1 YRNRME
7 FAARA
12 AALGIDDDPEIAAL
26 LSEIAQAEAELKQR
40 RATPG
45 AVRTDEDVNAAM
57 RLNAEGQHHFRQGA
71 WEAALRCF
79 ADGASRDPLEPSLHA
94 NMAAAALK
102 LGQYSAAQQA
112 AERALTLDPGHVKA
126 HMRLARAQEGVGAW
140 SAALQ
145 SWQQLA
151 GRGGTADRA
160 FAKTACEGMARCKA
174 RLAAMVGF
182 SAQMALSKSQALRLR
197 PALPCQPLAWEEA
210 TQQLEAAR
218 GMAAAQPEL
227 QVGQEAG
234 ERARRQEGTEA
245 SQVALVEALL
255 LCGRLPEAR
264 LTLQSL
270 PQGPERCYLEAE
282 AELRG
287 GCPAAAVRVLAAA
300 ACLESASECKGGD
313 AKQWHQQGRG
323 PQSQLQEE
331 HKEHRQRQHPHLARG
346 AAMGD
351 QAHSSCS
358 LPSPCCSSSSSS
370 SEGSSSSSS
379 SEGSSSSSNEGS
391 RSSSSKGST
400 VADSSGGTSSP
411 DCSSSRSSGGVHGCG
426 DQTAAGGCS
435 STHAHAGGCRHCG
448 GSQGLCK
455 LHQLAR
461 LCSRLLLLH
470 QQAVAAQEQQ
480 RDAECVTLCRQALEL
495 CEKHANHSALLEK
508 WGLLAARSHLA
519 LGSQEHA
526 SMALKVLDRVQ
537 GAGGGG
543 GTRDPQP
550 EVMWVRA
557 SVLRALGRAQEA
569 FCELHE
575 LQQLAPSWPGLNA
588 AITAAAQAS
597 LLERR
602 QYRKTGG
609 VGDSDATEGW
619 AARAVLQN
627 RMSAAQLQQH
637 LTTLGLSSAA
647 GVTEAS
653 LARAY
658 RHQAALVHPDR
669 LRSQADQG
677 GAFRAVRAAYDALA
691 QLLLDHSSSSTPPF
705 AAPPIPSPVVPPP
718 PLAITSCSSAGSAS
732 SAQAPPCQP
741 SPAPAPN
748 SRPWAH
754 PALPDYALYPPFL
767 GWPQAPLAPRL
778 RPPPSPPPAP
788 PKPPAPSPPPRQP
801 TSPPPTLPP
810 SPPSPPPGP
819 PSPPNPA
826 PPLLVLQGAQLM
838 VAPTLFAGPRLTAVA
853 SESMAVPTVL
863 LVWALTACLLLSMAL
878 GQ

>member
-1 YRNRME
+1 SVLSEFKVRVSVTILGLGLVKVAVGYFLVLASYRNRME

-57 RLNAEGQHHFRQGA
+57 RLNAEGQHQFRQGA

-79 ADGASRDPLEPSLHA
+79 ADGAGRDPLEPSLHA

-102 LGQYSAAQQA
+102 LGQYSAAHQA
-112 AERALTLDPGHVKA
+112 AERALRLDPGHVKA
-126 HMRLARAQEGVGAW
+126 HMRLARAQEGIGAW
-140 SAALQ
+140 TAALQ

-160 FAKTACEGMARCKA
+160 FAKTACDGMARCKA
-174 RLAAMVGF
+174 RLEAMVGF
-182 SAQMALSKSQALRLR
+182 SAQVALSKSQALLLR
-197 PALPCQPLAWEEA
+197 PALPCQPLAWGEA
-210 TQQLEAAR
+210 TQQLETAR
-218 GMAAAQPEL
+218 GMAAAHPEL

-234 ERARRQEGTEA
+234 ERARREEATEA

-270 PQGPERCYLEAE
+270 DQGPERSYLEAE

-287 GCPAAAVRVLAAA
+287 GCPAAAARVLAAA
-300 ACLESASECKGGD
+300 ACLESASEWKGGD
-313 AKQWHQQGRG
+313 AKQWHPQGRG
-323 PQSQLQEE
+323 PQGRGPQGRGPQGQLQDED
-331 HKEHRQRQHPHLARG
+331 KEHRQRQHPHLARG
-346 AAMGD
+346 AAIGD
-351 QAHSSCS
+351 RAHSSCS
-358 LPSPCCSSSSSS
+358 SPSPCCSSS
-370 SEGSSSSSS
+370 SEGSSSS
-379 SEGSSSSSNEGS
+379 
-391 RSSSSKGST
+391 KGST
-400 VADSSGGTSSP
+400 VAGSSGGTSSR
-411 DCSSSRSSGGVHGCG
+411 DSSRSSSSSSSGGGHGCG

-435 STHAHAGGCRHCG
+435 STHADTGGCRHCD

-461 LCSRLLLLH
+461 LCSHLLLLH

-526 SMALKVLDRVQ
+526 SMALKASFTLCAQVLDRVQ

-597 LLERR
+597 LLEGR

-609 VGDSDATEGW
+609 VGGSDATEGW

-627 RMSAAQLQQH
+627 RISAAQLQQH

-658 RHQAALVHPDR
+658 RQQAALVHPDR
-669 LRSQADQG
+669 LRSHGDQG

-691 QLLLDHSSSSTPPF
+691 QLL
-705 AAPPIPSPVVPPP
+705 
-718 PLAITSCSSAGSAS
+718 
-732 SAQAPPCQP
+732 
-741 SPAPAPN
+741 
-748 SRPWAH
+748 
-754 PALPDYALYPPFL
+754 
-767 GWPQAPLAPRL
+767 
-778 RPPPSPPPAP
+778 
-788 PKPPAPSPPPRQP
+788 
-801 TSPPPTLPP
+801 
-810 SPPSPPPGP
+810 
-819 PSPPNPA
+819 
-826 PPLLVLQGAQLM
+826 
-838 VAPTLFAGPRLTAVA
+838 
-853 SESMAVPTVL
+853 
-863 LVWALTACLLLSMAL
+863 
-878 GQ
+878 

>member
-1 YRNRME
+1 ME

-79 ADGASRDPLEPSLHA
+79 ADGAGRDPLEPSLHA

-112 AERALTLDPGHVKA
+112 AERALRLDPGHVKA

-140 SAALQ
+140 TAALQ

-160 FAKTACEGMARCKA
+160 FAKTACDGMARCKA
-174 RLAAMVGF
+174 RLEA
-182 SAQMALSKSQALRLR
+182 MALSKSQALYLR

-210 TQQLEAAR
+210 TQQLETAR
-218 GMAAAQPEL
+218 GMAAAHPEL
-227 QVGQEAG
+227 Q
-234 ERARRQEGTEA
+234 A

-270 PQGPERCYLEAE
+270 DQGPERSYLEAE

-287 GCPAAAVRVLAAA
+287 GCPAAAARVLAAA
-300 ACLESASECKGGD
+300 ACLESASEWKGGD
-313 AKQWHQQGRG
+313 AKQWHPQGRG
-323 PQSQLQEE
+323 PQGQLQDED
-331 HKEHRQRQHPHLARG
+331 KEHRQRQHPHLARG
-346 AAMGD
+346 AAIGD
-351 QAHSSCS
+351 RAHSSCS
-358 LPSPCCSSSSSS
+358 SPSPCCRSSSRSSSS

-379 SEGSSSSSNEGS
+379 
-391 RSSSSKGST
+391 KGST
-400 VADSSGGTSSP
+400 VAGSSGGTSSP
-411 DCSSSRSSGGVHGCG
+411 DSSRSSSSSSSGGGHGCG

-435 STHAHAGGCRHCG
+435 STHADTGGCRHCD

-461 LCSRLLLLH
+461 LCSHLLLLH

-597 LLERR
+597 LLEGR

-609 VGDSDATEGW
+609 VGGSDATEGW

-627 RMSAAQLQQH
+627 RISAAQLQQH

-658 RHQAALVHPDR
+658 RQQAALVHPDR
-669 LRSQADQG
+669 LRSQGDQG

-691 QLLLDHSSSSTPPF
+691 QLL
-705 AAPPIPSPVVPPP
+705 
-718 PLAITSCSSAGSAS
+718 
-732 SAQAPPCQP
+732 
-741 SPAPAPN
+741 
-748 SRPWAH
+748 
-754 PALPDYALYPPFL
+754 
-767 GWPQAPLAPRL
+767 
-778 RPPPSPPPAP
+778 
-788 PKPPAPSPPPRQP
+788 
-801 TSPPPTLPP
+801 
-810 SPPSPPPGP
+810 
-819 PSPPNPA
+819 
-826 PPLLVLQGAQLM
+826 
-838 VAPTLFAGPRLTAVA
+838 
-853 SESMAVPTVL
+853 
-863 LVWALTACLLLSMAL
+863 
-878 GQ
+878 